1 MDKRDV
7 RRLVDG
13 CVSRDEVEVHTFPK
27 KDNYQSPSTS
37 STTSSNAYLAHS
49 NEPDRAAIS
58 ESESFRSVTMFRPI
72 ILQRFSALPLSTT
85 RSFSASTRS
94 NLARMTIVGRLGAEP
109 ERVNTSTGKD
119 IIRYVIGSNSGSREN
134 QKTSWFKVTSFDENE
149 ARVNHLLSLQK
160 G

>member
-1 MDKRDV
+1 
-7 RRLVDG
+7 
-13 CVSRDEVEVHTFPK
+13 
-27 KDNYQSPSTS
+27 
-37 STTSSNAYLAHS
+37 
-49 NEPDRAAIS
+49 
-58 ESESFRSVTMFRPI
+58 MFRPI

-160 G
+160 GTLLYVELDPTMQTFTTDQTGPDGEPLRRTSLSLAQRSYQVLQRPSSGQDASEDISAREE